1 MNCPP
6 VLPVYPSAQ
15 SVRGN
20 IDREHFDAD
29 LWPKKMIEV
38 FAIDTAKTHKNFID
52 QVVCDRKMIFAKTPK
67 P

>member
-1 MNCPP
+1 M
-6 VLPVYPSAQ
+6 YPSAQ

-38 FAIDTAKTHKNFID
+38 FAIDSAKTHKNFIN
-52 QVVCDRKMIFAKTPK
+52 QAGLVWQGPNSIKTFLA
-67 P
+67 